1 MNHIAPTLESRL
13 RTAALLL
20 MSLPA
25 LVATACFAHGHGALG
40 SYALLAVLVT
50 AIAAGAYGAY
60 HLLNLLRPQQTPPH
74 GLPKAATT
82 PTL

>member
-1 MNHIAPTLESRL
+1 MNHATPDTRL

-20 MSLPA
+20 MTLPA
-25 LVATACFAHGHGALG
+25 LVATACFAHGHGAVG
-40 SYALLAVLVT
+40 SYALLAVLVA

-60 HLLNLLRPQQTPPH
+60 HLLNLIRPQQKIPH